1 MEVEED
7 EMLFADAVYVG
18 ISPSAGVRPMHY
30 AAMDADLHILALDH
44 GDLEHVLAFVAGHEK
59 AIVAVNA
66 PQAPNRRLMM
76 DPEIR
81 RKYNLRPG
89 RETWGKWRVCEF
101 ELRRS
106 NIRLYN
112 TPDTEGAARRW
123 MQNGFKLFR
132 RLADIGYRKFVLE
145 DDLAPH
151 TVLEVQPHAA
161 FTALLG
167 VRPFLKRTLEGRMQ
181 RQLVLYLEGID
192 VPNPLHALEE
202 ITQHHL
208 LSGHLPLADLYEQEQ
223 LDALVAAYTAH
234 LVGDDPERIIQI
246 GDAGEGLITLPVEEI
261 KDFYH

>member
-1 MEVEED
+1 
-7 EMLFADAVYVG
+7 MLFADAVYMG

-30 AAMDADLHILALDH
+30 AALDADLHILALDH
-44 GDLEHVLAFVAGHEK
+44 GDMEHVLAFVAGHEK

-66 PQAPNRRLMM
+66 PQAPNRRMM
-76 DPEIR
+76 LDPDVR

-112 TPDTEGAARRW
+112 TPATEDAARRW
-123 MQNGFKLFR
+123 MKNGFKLFR
-132 RLADIGYRKFVLE
+132 RLEEMGYIQYFLE
-145 DDLAPH
+145 QELAPRSM
-151 TVLEVQPHAA
+151 LEVQPHAA
-161 FTALLG
+161 FTAMLG
-167 VRPFLKRTLEGRMQ
+167 VRPFLKRTIEGRMQ
-181 RQLVLYLEGID
+181 RQLVLYVEGLD

-208 LSGHLPLADLYEQEQ
+208 LSGRLPLADLYEQEQ
-223 LDALVAAYTAH
+223 LDALVAAYTAY
-234 LVGDDPERIIQI
+234 LVGDSPERISQI
-246 GDAGEGLITLPVEEI
+246 GNVEEGLITLPVKEL